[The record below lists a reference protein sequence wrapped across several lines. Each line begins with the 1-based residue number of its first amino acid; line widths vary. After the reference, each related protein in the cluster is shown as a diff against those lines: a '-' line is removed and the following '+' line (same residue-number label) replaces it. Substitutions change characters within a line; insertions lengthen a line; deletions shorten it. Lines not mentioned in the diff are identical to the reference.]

1 MENDDNIQPTFLIPI
16 VNNEL
21 MENTINEKTNEIMT
35 YAYENMMKNAD
46 NDNIIKFIDYCYL
59 KNLQYDDQVIDTIRY
74 TIRSILIEGSNEFD
88 LKVLCSNILEYSLS
102 DKNHTFNDNFEYIND
117 ILLNELK
124 RFLRQSLSIII
135 LNNIFNSNNNME
147 DVKLILSEEELNKIP
162 TNTFKNIDNNLKDS
176 SNINKCSICQDNYND
191 NDNVKILKCKHI
203 YHSDCIDNWLGNH
216 SHKCPY
222 CRESAGEYIAK
233 T

>member
-1 MENDDNIQPTFLIPI
+1 MYY
-16 VNNEL
+16 V
-21 MENTINEKTNEIMT
+21 
-35 YAYENMMKNAD
+35 
-46 NDNIIKFIDYCYL
+46 
-59 KNLQYDDQVIDTIRY
+59 V
-74 TIRSILIEGSNEFD
+74 
-88 LKVLCSNILEYSLS
+88 NILGYSVS
-102 DKNHTFNDNFEYIND
+102 DKNHTFNNNFEYIND

-124 RFLRQSLSIII
+124 RFLRQSMSIVI

-162 TNTFKNIDNNLKDS
+162 TNTFKNIDDNLKDS
-176 SNINKCSICQDNYND
+176 SNKCSICQDNYNN
-191 NDNVKILKCKHI
+191 NDNVKILKCNHI

-222 CRESAGEYIAK
+222 CRESAGDYIAK